1 MWKLRA
7 LRAAFVAAI
16 LALAGCKTP
25 SVEDVQRLENEVAD
39 LLTRLEAAETRI
51 SAGEAM
57 AASGLDSAG
66 QCNLVC
72 LNVSERLDAL
82 YLEILPR

>member
-1 MWKLRA
+1 MWKPRA
-7 LRAAFVAAI
+7 LRAALVAATP
-16 LALAGCKTP
+16 ALAGCNTP
-25 SVEDVQRLENEVAD
+25 SVEDVQRLEKEVAD
-39 LLTRLEAAETRI
+39 LRARLEAAETRI
-51 SAGEAM
+51 SASEAM

-72 LNVSERLDAL
+72 LNVSERLDGL